1 MVPFQV
7 SILVTL
13 FLWFG
18 QRKLSGSGLNYSQCI
33 VLFCSALVFRSIAW
47 SFHDD
52 DFGVMDESI
61 RDSGSDGGIVEDCS
75 PLCEDQI
82 GGDDG

>member
-1 MVPFQV
+1 M
-7 SILVTL
+7 L

-18 QRKLSGSGLNYSQCI
+18 QRELRGSGLNHSQCI
-33 VLFCSALVFRSIAW
+33 VFIRSAFVFRSIAW

-61 RDSGSDGGIVEDCS
+61 SDSGSDGGIVEDVS

-82 GGDDG
+82 AGNDG